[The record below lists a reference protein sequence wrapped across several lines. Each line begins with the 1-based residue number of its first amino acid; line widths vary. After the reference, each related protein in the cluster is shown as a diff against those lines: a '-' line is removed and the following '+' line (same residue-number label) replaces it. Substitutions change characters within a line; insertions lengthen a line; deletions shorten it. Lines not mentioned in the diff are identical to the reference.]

1 MIARLQTST
10 PLTTPPLSPAVIDG
24 LNTLGIQDVETL
36 CETGAVTAFLLLK
49 SAGHTVTN
57 RVLYALAATVRGID
71 WGQMTNIERE
81 SLQHAVDEHRPVRP
95 IPLKEEMH
103 RMMEEA
109 LCLAEQAAMQGEV
122 PVGAVVVRD
131 GRIIGRGYNQPVSSG
146 DPSAHAEMI
155 ALKEAALTLDNYRL
169 NGCDLYVTLEPC
181 TMCAGAII
189 QARCDRLLFG
199 AYEPK
204 TGAAGSILDVFSEKK
219 LNVHTAVF
227 AGIEAERCKE
237 QLQAFFRAR
246 RCPDKGS
253 V

>member
-1 MIARLQTST
+1 MTACLRTST

-24 LNTLGIQDVETL
+24 LNTLGIHNVETL
-36 CETGAVTAFLLLK
+36 RETGVVTAFLLLK
-49 SAGHTVTN
+49 SAGYTVTN
-57 RVLYALAATVRGID
+57 RVLYALEAAVRGVHWDQISD
-71 WGQMTNIERE
+71 IERDN
-81 SLQHAVDEHRPVRP
+81 LRYAVDKHRPVRP
-95 IPLKEEMH
+95 IPPDDEIR
-103 RMMEEA
+103 RMMSEA
-109 LCLAEQAAMQGEV
+109 LSLAEQAAMQGEV
-122 PVGAVVVRD
+122 PVGAVVVQD
-131 GRIIGRGYNQPVSSG
+131 GCIIGRGYNRPVSSG

-204 TGAAGSILDVFSEKK
+204 TGAAGSILDIFSEKK
-219 LNVHTAVF
+219 LNAHTAVF
-227 AGIEAERCKE
+227 AGIEEERCKE

-246 RCPDKGS
+246 RSPDKGS